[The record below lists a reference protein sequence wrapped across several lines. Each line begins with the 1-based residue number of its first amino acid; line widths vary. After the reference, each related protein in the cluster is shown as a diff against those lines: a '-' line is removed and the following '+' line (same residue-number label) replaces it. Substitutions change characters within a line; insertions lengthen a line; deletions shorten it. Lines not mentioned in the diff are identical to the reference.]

1 MSHIGNEVHG
11 GFLHYRMGFSFF
23 LNDYYLDIMNSNYV
37 SNDIIIFRCA
47 AWIPFGDI
55 IATMVKVPS
64 VEWHQV
70 FTSPWADSAERERKY
85 VYLFS
90 LLKDLKLDFNS
101 ACLLTIVALFDT
113 DRINDNQYMLSNDS
127 IKKIRYDIYF

>member
-1 MSHIGNEVHG
+1 MIIYTVRNKDST
-11 GFLHYRMGFSFF
+11 
-23 LNDYYLDIMNSNYV
+23 YV
-37 SNDIIIFRCA
+37 SNYIIISRCA

-101 ACLLTIVALFDT
+101 ACLLTIVALFNT
-113 DRINDNQYMLSNDS
+113 DRINDNQYMLSNES
-127 IKKIRYDIYF
+127 MKKIRYLR

>member
-1 MSHIGNEVHG
+1 M
-11 GFLHYRMGFSFF
+11 
-23 LNDYYLDIMNSNYV
+23 
-37 SNDIIIFRCA
+37 FRCA
-47 AWIPFGDI
+47 AWVPFGNI

-101 ACLLTIVALFDT
+101 ACLLTIVALFNT

-127 IKKIRYDIYF
+127 MKKIRYF